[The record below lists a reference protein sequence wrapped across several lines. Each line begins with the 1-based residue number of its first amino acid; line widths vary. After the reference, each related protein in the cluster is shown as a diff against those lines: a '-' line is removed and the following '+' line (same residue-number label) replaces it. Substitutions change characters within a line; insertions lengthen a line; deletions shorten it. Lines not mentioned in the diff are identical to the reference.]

1 MKKIF
6 YSLLFLILGFF
17 VIIGFNY
24 IDLNKVID
32 VKSTN
37 NQWEYLFNG
46 KDLDGWKIKINGHE
60 LEDNY
65 KNTFKVKDGVI
76 KVSYENYDSFND
88 KFGHIFYTKNKFKNY
103 HLSLEYKFNGLHL
116 KGAPE
121 WSIKNSG
128 IMLHCQDPE
137 TMLINQDFPVSAE
150 VQLLGG
156 LGKGNRPT
164 ANICSPGTDVDID
177 SKLANAHCISSSS
190 KTYHEDDWVKVDV
203 IVYSNRLVHHVI
215 DNDTVLSYSN
225 LKIGGNKVPK
235 NFLDKIGN
243 PLSEGYISLQSEG
256 HPVEFRNI
264 KIKKIKSI
272 F

>member
-88 KFGHIFYTKNKFKNY
+88 KFVIFFI
-103 HLSLEYKFNGLHL
+103 L
-116 KGAPE
+116 K
-121 WSIKNSG
+121 I
-128 IMLHCQDPE
+128 
-137 TMLINQDFPVSAE
+137 
-150 VQLLGG
+150 
-156 LGKGNRPT
+156 
-164 ANICSPGTDVDID
+164 
-177 SKLANAHCISSSS
+177 
-190 KTYHEDDWVKVDV
+190 
-203 IVYSNRLVHHVI
+203 
-215 DNDTVLSYSN
+215 N
-225 LKIGGNKVPK
+225 LKI
-235 NFLDKIGN
+235 IT
-243 PLSEGYISLQSEG
+243 
-256 HPVEFRNI
+256 
-264 KIKKIKSI
+264 
-272 F
+272 